1 MKRIIHI
8 PFNTKLKFFFKTHY
22 KYVST
27 LNGKYSSLSNLVKV
41 YSFVKDVTDSTCALF
56 CTSQK
61 LLICKEEFMFMI
73 VELLPSSVA
82 IGISMEEKYRIYQ
95 LRYLSRIHQNF
106 ACPCNIIIVILS
118 HLNFF
123 LEFAFCHLITL
134 NRIDM

>member
-1 MKRIIHI
+1 MK
-8 PFNTKLKFFFKTHY
+8 
-22 KYVST
+22 ST

-82 IGISMEEKYRIYQ
+82 IGISMEEKYRTEFCMPMQYHYCYIIAFEFF
-95 LRYLSRIHQNF
+95 SRI
-106 ACPCNIIIVILS
+106 CILS
-118 HLNFF
+118 SYNTESAGL
-123 LEFAFCHLITL
+123 
-134 NRIDM
+134 IDM